1 MKENNK
7 DCVYLKQNKK
17 HENKNKLS
25 IKLKREVRI
34 LSQKEIN
41 NLLTAKEINNLLT
54 AVVNIETYKK
64 RIIYYKIK
72 SKIKQFIYNC
82 SEWKIIISKNNMVYK
97 ISLGGMEKFEYAD
110 LDIDY
115 ILDDGFSEEEIDQLL
130 FPKDKSEDLL

>member
-17 HENKNKLS
+17 PENKNKLS

-34 LSQKEIN
+34 LSQ
-41 NLLTAKEINNLLT
+41 KEINNLLT

-82 SEWKIIISKNNMVYK
+82 SEWKIIISKNNMIYK

>member
-17 HENKNKLS
+17 PENKNKLS

-82 SEWKIIISKNNMVYK
+82 SEWKIIISKNNMIYK

>member
-34 LSQKEIN
+34 LSQ
-41 NLLTAKEINNLLT
+41 KEINNLLT